1 VSPALPAGLT
11 LDEGTGTR
19 TGTPTALSP
28 GQSYVLSA
36 VNAQGNTKINLE
48 VNDGPLFYTSPAI
61 LVLGTVMTPL
71 THSGTTYLSAYSVF
85 PALPIG
91 VLLTGGFGSDNG
103 CRVDFAT
110 LI

>member
-19 TGTPTALSP
+19 TGTPTA
-28 GQSYVLSA
+28 
-36 VNAQGNTKINLE
+36 VNAQGTAKINLE
-48 VNDGPLFYTSPAI
+48 VNDGPLFYTSPVI

-91 VLLTGGFGSDNG
+91 VLLTGRFGSDNG
-103 CRVDFAT
+103 CRVDFGT